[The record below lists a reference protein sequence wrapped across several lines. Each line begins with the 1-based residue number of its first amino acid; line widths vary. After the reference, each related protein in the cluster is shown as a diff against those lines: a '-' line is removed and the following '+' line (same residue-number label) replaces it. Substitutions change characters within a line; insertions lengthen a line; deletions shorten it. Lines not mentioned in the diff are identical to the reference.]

1 MACYMML
8 NIGKKI
14 KMFFLVLFKGY
25 HEEKQRKKTKMPT
38 PFVEEIFHLIMC
50 PTYSLKVFF

>member
-14 KMFFLVLFKGY
+14 KMFFSCNI
-25 HEEKQRKKTKMPT
+25 QRLSWGKAKKKTQNAY
-38 PFVEEIFHLIMC
+38 PFCEGNFSFNNVSYI
-50 PTYSLKVFF
+50 